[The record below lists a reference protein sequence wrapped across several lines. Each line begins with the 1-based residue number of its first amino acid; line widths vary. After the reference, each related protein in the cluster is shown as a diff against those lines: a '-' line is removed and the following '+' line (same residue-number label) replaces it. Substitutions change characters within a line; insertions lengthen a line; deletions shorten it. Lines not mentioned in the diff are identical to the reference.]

1 MFKLIVFLVFCFLIR
16 KFLKKHPTVLK
27 KISAAFTDP
36 YETLVDDN
44 NTDNVIEQSDYEP
57 SSQISEIDQKEMIK
71 KKYLIMYEIPD
82 EESEETQAD
91 NNDISASE
99 DNSAAENLSGQSCL
113 VDENGEVCTMLDL
126 LAAPVDQQQT
136 TIQKINEDD
145 VQVGQTSKR
154 RAEKAESSQKSDDSS
169 RRKQEL
175 ADQIKAKLAESH

>member
-1 MFKLIVFLVFCFLIR
+1 MFKLIVFLVFCFLIC

-113 VDENGEVCTMLDL
+113 VDENGEVRTMLDL

-145 VQVGQTSKR
+145 VQVGQTSKS